1 MDPNTDRRTEELRVD
16 EIRREIESTRSR
28 VAETIDALRYKAD
41 LPARLGEVL
50 AAAAEGT
57 AAHVVQRLASS
68 TGPAGPDDGSRRSST
83 MSEFEGQSG
92 DGEIA
97 VCHVC
102 EKEFSTQKALLAHLE
117 EAHDGEILD

>member
-41 LPARLGEVL
+41 LPARLGELL

-57 AAHVVQRLASS
+57 AAHVMLRLAPPSR
-68 TGPAGPDDGSRRSST
+68 PAGPDEDGSRR
-83 MSEFEGQSG
+83 F
-92 DGEIA
+92 
-97 VCHVC
+97 
-102 EKEFSTQKALLAHLE
+102 QKR
-117 EAHDGEILD
+117 